1 MVGDELVARLAWVVL
16 ELVLLN
22 IQTNVGLQE
31 GLDVGG
37 RQDRWGV

>member
-22 IQTNVGLQE
+22 IQTNVGLPG
-31 GLDVGG
+31 GLGEVEERG
-37 RQDRWGV
+37 WLGV